1 MKHTLVF
8 DCEFLTAEGSPSRFW
23 RGPHD
28 PDPVVVQIG
37 VVKVGLEADF
47 PLLDTLRLYVIPHDR
62 RGNRSALDPFVTTL
76 TGIAEEDIYREGLP
90 LSQALAR
97 TRDFASEAKLWS
109 WGKDEFNV
117 VAISCYVQGLTPP
130 IPATQFGN
138 ACTLLLRAGMPDEDI
153 RKTRSSQLADYFQ
166 IAHPPLRAHD
176 ALDDTLSVAYVI
188 QDMLRKEK
196 LSPSDMNEPLAL
208 P

>member
-23 RGPHD
+23 CGPHD

-62 RGNRSALDPFVTTL
+62 RGNRSSLDPFFTTL

-90 LSQALAR
+90 LGQALAR
-97 TRDFASEAKLWS
+97 TKDFASGATLWS

-117 VAISCYVQGLTPP
+117 VAFSCYVQGLTPP

-176 ALDDTLSVAYVI
+176 ALDDELSVACVI

-196 LSPSDMNEPLAL
+196 LRPSDLQESLTPL
-208 P
+208 

>member
-23 RGPHD
+23 CGPHD

-62 RGNRSALDPFVTTL
+62 RGNRSSLDPFFTTL
-76 TGIAEEDIYREGLP
+76 TGIAEEDIYWEGLP

-97 TRDFASEAKLWS
+97 TKDFASEAKLWS

-138 ACTLLLRAGMPDEDI
+138 ACTLLLRAGMPYRDI
-153 RKTRSSQLADYFQ
+153 MKTRNSQLADYFQ
-166 IAHPPLRAHD
+166 ISHPPFQAHD
-176 ALDDTLSVAYVI
+176 ALDDALSVACVI

-196 LSPSDMNEPLAL
+196 LRPSDLQESLTPL
-208 P
+208 